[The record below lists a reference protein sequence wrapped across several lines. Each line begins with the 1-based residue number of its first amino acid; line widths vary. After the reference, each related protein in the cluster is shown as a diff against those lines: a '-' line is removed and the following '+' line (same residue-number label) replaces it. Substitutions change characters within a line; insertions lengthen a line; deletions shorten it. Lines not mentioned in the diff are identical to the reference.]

1 MLNQLLKALSVSVTF
16 LVSTLA
22 FCQESGGGAIAVTP
36 SLSPDAKQVVFAA
49 DFASPDSQLHLWIAN
64 TDGTGLRAL
73 ATSRY
78 AKVDEEPS
86 WSSTGVIAF
95 SSNDG
100 SSSNI
105 WSVAPDST
113 RLVQLTSGSS
123 NHLPTWSADGRKIA
137 FVSDRNGTN
146 DIWVMN
152 ADGSSQT
159 RVTTLAGEE
168 NHPSFSPDGLAIVFS
183 ETQNDLASLM
193 VVNVDGSGL
202 RTLTSGPYKD
212 WNPSW
217 GARGIIFSSNRD
229 VASEHW
235 KAWIV
240 RPDGTGLQRFGDFL
254 AIDPAWTKDGNLLFS
269 DDSAGNGST
278 SSISLFTTSSGLK
291 RVVVNQVGYFAG
303 ISIRPFREPH
313 NVKLNSRG
321 KLRVAILSTP
331 TFNAVEQINVNSIR
345 FGHSG
350 VENSLFKC
358 YPKGKDV
365 NRDGIHDLICR
376 FSIAKTGFLQTDA
389 RALMVFSDM
398 NGTLYQGSD
407 SIRIVSGGLDADDK
421 NDDEDNN

>member
-1 MLNQLLKALSVSVTF
+1 MNKLILK
-16 LVSTLA
+16 TLILATAVFASSA
-22 FCQESGGGAIAVTP
+22 FGSQSGNGSMAVRP
-36 SLSPDAKQVVFAA
+36 SSSPDARQVVFAA
-49 DFASPDSQLHLWIAN
+49 DFTSPDSQLHLWIAN

-78 AKVDEEPS
+78 AKIDEEPS

-100 SSSNI
+100 TSSNI
-105 WSVAPDST
+105 WSVAPDSS

-152 ADGSSQT
+152 ADGSGQT

-168 NHPSFSPDGLAIVFS
+168 NHPSFSPDGSAIVFS
-183 ETQNDLASLM
+183 ETQNDQANLM
-193 VVNVDGSGL
+193 VVNIDGTGL
-202 RTLTSGPYKD
+202 RTLTSGQYKD

-229 VASEHW
+229 ATSEHW
-235 KAWIV
+235 KAWII

-254 AIDPAWTKDGNLLFS
+254 AIDPAWTKDGNVLFS
-269 DDSAGNGST
+269 DETSGNGAVSA
-278 SSISLFTTSSGLK
+278 ISLFTASTGLK
-291 RVVVNQVGYFAG
+291 RVVVSQAGYFAG

-321 KLRVAILSTP
+321 KLRVAIFSTP
-331 TFNAVEQINVNSIR
+331 TFNAVEQVNVNSIR

-358 YPKGKDV
+358 YPKGRDV
-365 NRDGIHDLICR
+365 NRDGISDLICR
-376 FSIAKTGFLQTDA
+376 FSIARTGFLQTDA
-389 RALMVFSDM
+389 RAVMVFSDM

-407 SIRIVSGGLDADDK
+407 SIRVISGGSDADDK
-421 NDDEDNN
+421 DDEEDGN

>member
-1 MLNQLLKALSVSVTF
+1 MVKLILKIFMITAAF
-16 LVSTLA
+16 LASEA
-22 FCQESGGGAIAVTP
+22 FCQETGGGAMSLTP
-36 SLSPDAKQVVFAA
+36 SSSPDAKQVVFAA

-64 TDGTGLRAL
+64 SDGTGLRAL
-73 ATSRY
+73 PTSRF
-78 AKVDEEPS
+78 AKIDEEPA

-100 SSSNI
+100 NSSNI
-105 WSVAPDST
+105 WSVSPDGS
-113 RLVQLTSGSS
+113 RLVQLTASSS
-123 NHLPTWSADGRKIA
+123 NHSPTWSADGRKVA

-152 ADGSSQT
+152 ADGSGQV

-168 NHPSFSPDGLAIVFS
+168 NHPSFSPDGSAIVFS
-183 ETQNDLASLM
+183 ETQKDVANLM

-202 RTLTSGPYKD
+202 KTLTSGLFKD

-217 GARGIIFSSNRD
+217 GPRGIIFSSNRD
-229 VASEHW
+229 TTSEHW

-240 RPDGTGLQRFGDFL
+240 GPDGTGLQRFGNFMAL
-254 AIDPAWTKDGNLLFS
+254 DPTWTKDGNVLFS
-269 DDSAGNGST
+269 DETTGTGAISA
-278 SSISLFTTSSGLK
+278 ISLFTSSTGLK
-291 RVVVNQVGYFAG
+291 RVVVNQSGYYTG

-313 NVKLNSRG
+313 NIKLNSRG

-331 TFNAVEQINVNSIR
+331 TFNAAEQVNVNSIR

-358 YPKGKDV
+358 YPKGRDV
-365 NRDGIHDLICR
+365 NRDGISDLICR
-376 FSIAKTGFLQTDA
+376 FSIARTGFLQTDA
-389 RALMVFSDM
+389 RAVMVFSDM

-407 SIRIVSGGLDADDK
+407 SIRVISGGSDADDK
-421 NDDEDNN
+421 DDEEDGN